1 MPYSLR
7 QAGVGSLTS
16 PADYIS
22 LKMQETGTTIYRP
35 YPRILEHLTI
45 CRCHCKGSM
54 LSAVFFK
61 TLSVGP
67 VWGSYSR
74 PPAKQSG
81 ALQNEL
87 TGRRLYRGLKKG
99 QCTDRPPIKV
109 AVVEKRPLVE
119 DSFFSAP
126 ESAVVITS

>member
-1 MPYSLR
+1 MSLQR
-7 QAGVGSLTS
+7 QHVIRSFL
-16 PADYIS
+16 
-22 LKMQETGTTIYRP
+22 
-35 YPRILEHLTI
+35 
-45 CRCHCKGSM
+45 
-54 LSAVFFK
+54 K
-61 TLSVGP
+61 TLSLGP

-119 DSFFSAP
+119 DSFFSAR